1 MPLLKRKR
9 VLAAKVETTIGTA
22 ESLTGSEGS
31 FNAYDV
37 IIQPQIEVTPREG
50 QGGFGRLSGVPG
62 QRKGTASFKV
72 DLAYDGTTVPTL
84 ASVLFPGCGWV
95 QSTGLF
101 TPRSE
106 APGSNVKTLTIGCY
120 IDGVFKSI
128 AGAVGTC
135 KIVCPAGRMITVEF
149 EFQGV
154 WQAPTDTA
162 IIAPTYPTAS
172 PWRFASAT
180 VTYNSVAAKV
190 ENVTFDMGNEI
201 TFREDATTA
210 SGLHSAIIVDRMPKI
225 TCNPEA
231 VTVATQDVYGLWI
244 APTEASFVVVLDGP
258 TNSDITLTAP
268 KAQIMNAQEGDRGK
282 IVTNEIELI
291 CNKNGA
297 THDQEFSIDFNAAS

>member
-1 MPLLKRKR
+1 M
-9 VLAAKVETTIGTA
+9 AAKVEATVGTA
-22 ESLTGSEGS
+22 ESLTSSEGS

-37 IIQPQIEVTPREG
+37 MIQPQIEVTPREG
-50 QGGFGRLSGVPG
+50 QGGFGRLPGVPG

-95 QSTGLF
+95 QSTGVF

-106 APGSNVKTLTIGCY
+106 APGSNVKTLTIGAY
-120 IDGVFKSI
+120 IDGLFKSI
-128 AGAVGTC
+128 AGAVGNC
-135 KIVCPAGRMITVEF
+135 KWTNPTGRMIVLEF

-154 WQAPTDTA
+154 WQPPTDTA

-172 PWRFASAT
+172 SWRFASAT
-180 VTYNSVAAKV
+180 ATYNSVASKV
-190 ENVTFDMGNEI
+190 ENITFDFGNEI

-210 SGLHSAIIVDRMPKI
+210 SGLHSAIIVDRMPKV
-225 TCNPEA
+225 TLNPEA
-231 VTVATQDVYGLWI
+231 TLVATQDIYGMWI
-244 APTEASFVVVLDGP
+244 AATEAALSVVLDGP
-258 TNSDITLTAP
+258 TNSSITISAP

-282 IVTNEIELI
+282 LVTNDIELI

-297 THDQEFSIDFNAAS
+297 THDQELSITFTAAS

>member
-1 MPLLKRKR
+1 M
-9 VLAAKVETTIGTA
+9 AAKVEATVGTA
-22 ESLTGSEGS
+22 ESLTSAEGA

-50 QGGFGRLSGVPG
+50 QGGFGRLAGVPG

-106 APGSNVKTLTIGCY
+106 APGSNVKTLTIGAY

-128 AGAVGTC
+128 AGAVGNFR
-135 KIVCPAGRMITVEF
+135 IVCPSGRMIVVEF

-162 IIAPTYPTAS
+162 LITPTYPTAS
-172 PWRFASAT
+172 PWRFASST
-180 VTYNSVAAKV
+180 VTFNSVAAKV
-190 ENVTFDMGNEI
+190 ENVTFDAGNEI

-210 SGLHSAIIVDRMPKI
+210 AGLHSAIIVDRQPKI

-231 VTVATQDVYGLWI
+231 VAVGTNDIYGLWI
-244 APTEASFVVVLDGP
+244 APTEAEFEVVLDGP
-258 TNSDITLTAP
+258 GTSDVTITAP

-282 IVTNEIELI
+282 IVTDELEFI

-297 THDQEFSIDFNAAS
+297 THDQELQIDFNASA